1 MWISRVLSSVIF
13 LISIIVSIPLAF
25 DIGGRT
31 CGLAYSLSLSSF
43 YFFYSLLR
51 VTTPERSRFRYVL
64 IQIIAWT
71 QWLLLP
77 SLLIWSLNKFSV
89 DADNVGGW
97 VERTFSGK
105 RAQDVSVYQWL
116 FGPNGLLETMSIGY
130 WDKILRWSAPFF
142 QLCEGFCSL
151 LVIQAA
157 GQITRWLVNKSGRT
171 DTWMVTN
178 PSYTIYGYE
187 VGVITLSRL
196 ACLSCLHRSFQA
208 RSTSYGGLCNFQR
221 LAMSTPH

>member
-1 MWISRVLSSVIF
+1 MWISRILSSVIF
-13 LISIIVSIPLAF
+13 LTSIIVSIPLAF

-64 IQIIAWT
+64 IQSIAWT
-71 QWLLLP
+71 QWIILP
-77 SLLIWSLNKFSV
+77 SLLIWSLNKFSMDV
-89 DADNVGGW
+89 DNAGGW

-116 FGPNGLLETMSIGY
+116 FGPNGLLEMMSIGY
-130 WDKILRWSAPFF
+130 WDKVLRWSAPFF

-157 GQITRWLVNKSGRT
+157 GQITKWLVNRSGRT
-171 DTWMVTN
+171 DTWMVTI
-178 PSYTIYGYE
+178 S
-187 VGVITLSRL
+187 
-196 ACLSCLHRSFQA
+196 SCSV
-208 RSTSYGGLCNFQR
+208 
-221 LAMSTPH
+221 